1 MLLEPSVNQT
11 LASYAHG
18 HKNNK
23 SVLCLEEGYEIF
35 MK

>member
-1 MLLEPSVNQT
+1 MSSEAMEDQI
-11 LASYAHG
+11 LAKHAHG
-18 HKNNK
+18 HKNSK